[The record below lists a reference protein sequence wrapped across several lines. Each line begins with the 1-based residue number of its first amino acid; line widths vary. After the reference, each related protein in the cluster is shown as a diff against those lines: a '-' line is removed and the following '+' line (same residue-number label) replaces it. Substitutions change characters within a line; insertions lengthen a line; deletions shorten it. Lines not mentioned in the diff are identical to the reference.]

1 MGLKPVCT
9 PRNVSERSSIW
20 RCGSIGSPLRSWPNA
35 SMSPPRPSAV
45 ISTCSTAAES
55 CAGCTVAP
63 FPRRTSGSSRPRS
76 PIANQP
82 SRCRRDASPRPPCS
96 SCRGGAGSTVLL
108 DSGTTTGRFAAA
120 LGDAQVPT
128 IVTNSVHI
136 ASQLALLQGGP
147 VHLLGG
153 RVRWPHPGDRRWRD
167 RGIPGS
173 AAPRRRLSRHER
185 PDPQHG
191 LSTPDPDEAAVKRA
205 MVRSARRK
213 VVLADSS
220 KVGATLLI
228 SFAGLNE
235 VDVLVTDSGL
245 SESDRQQLVN
255 AGLEVVVA

>member
-1 MGLKPVCT
+1 MNTFDKSKKFRKT
-9 PRNVSERSSIW
+9 PRNPTRDGAETGMYAEERQRTIVNLAM
-20 RCGSIGSPLRSWPNA
+20 RFDRV
-35 SMSPPRPSAV
+35 AV
-45 ISTCSTAAES
+45 TKLAERFDV
-55 CAGCTVAP
+55 T
-63 FPRRTSGSSRPRS
+63 TET
-76 PIANQP
+76 I
-82 SRCRRDASPRPPCS
+82 RRDLDVLDRRGILRRVHGGAVPAENVRLVETPVADREPAFSVQKGRIAQAALQFLP
-96 SCRGGAGSTVLL
+96 GGAGSTVLL

-120 LGDAQVPT
+120 LGGAQVPT

-153 RVRWPHPGDRRWRD
+153 RVRGLTQATV
-167 RGIPGS
+167 GGETVES
-173 AAPRRRLSRHER
+173 LGRLHC
-185 PDPQHG
+185 DVAFLGTNGLTPQHG

-235 VDVLVTDSGL
+235 VDVLVTDSG
-245 SESDRQQLVN
+245 
-255 AGLEVVVA
+255 